1 MPHLLRHSRLHPAR
15 VRRRRL
21 PGVFLLCAAI
31 MWGLPLACPAQDD
44 FAFHSC
50 TASLGGGWTPRTGT
64 DASSL
69 NAGWNF
75 QAGGGF
81 AVWSRSTPLRK
92 TQNHNWWALFIGA
105 NFMFDRMGVTTA
117 ALQQARISNPTNV
130 GLLEATSARARF
142 FSMTLD
148 PTLRIP
154 ITPRVSLYG
163 LGGFG
168 WFRRSIVFTGASSQG
183 ALLEPGAPAVFGSG
197 GNSGAYDFGG
207 GINVRPWK
215 RVGLTIYAEARFIR
229 GLAVN
234 NASTLV
240 PLSAGVR
247 W

>member
-1 MPHLLRHSRLHPAR
+1 MPHLLPDFQPDPAR
-15 VRRRRL
+15 LQRRCQ
-21 PGVFLLCAAI
+21 PGVFLLCLAI
-31 MWGLPLACPAQDD
+31 MWGLPLTCPAQDD

-69 NAGWNF
+69 DAGWNF

-81 AVWSRSTPLRK
+81 SAWSHQTPDHR
-92 TQNHNWWALFIGA
+92 WWAAFITA
-105 NFMFDRMGVTTA
+105 NFTFDRMPVTPA
-117 ALQQARISNPTNV
+117 ALQQARILNPANI
-130 GLLEATSARARF
+130 GLLQATSARARF
-142 FSMTLD
+142 FSTTLD

-154 ITPRVSLYG
+154 ITPKVSLYA

-168 WFRRSIVFTGASSQG
+168 WFRRSLEFTGVSSQG
-183 ALLEPGAPAVFGSG
+183 ALLQPGSPAVFGSG

-207 GINVRPWK
+207 GIDYRPWK
-215 RVGLTIYAEARFIR
+215 RVGLMFYAEARFLR